1 MFYQIG
7 SGCVEEQH
15 GGQVPCD
22 TAWQLAPLMLLIDDL
37 RLQLLT
43 HKYVDDTA
51 VSKTEITRTQ
61 AVVDALVNWS
71 SSNRM
76 DVNK

>member
-1 MFYQIG
+1 
-7 SGCVEEQH
+7 
-15 GGQVPCD
+15 
-22 TAWQLAPLMLLIDDL
+22 MLLIDDL

-51 VSKTEITRTQ
+51 VSKTEITRIQ